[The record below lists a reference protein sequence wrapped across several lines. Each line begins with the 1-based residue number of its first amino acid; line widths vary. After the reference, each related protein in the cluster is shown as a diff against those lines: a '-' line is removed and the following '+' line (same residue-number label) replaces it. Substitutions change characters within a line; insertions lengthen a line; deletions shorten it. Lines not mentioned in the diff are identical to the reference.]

1 MKVLNLGSLNLD
13 YTFRVDAFIRPGE
26 TKLAK
31 SLSVQCGGKGLNQ
44 SVALARAGFE
54 VLHGGL
60 LGSDGQMLADCL
72 AAHGVSTD
80 LLLPSP
86 ERSGNAMIQVD
97 DAGQNCILLYGG
109 TNQLLTRGDIDAIFD
124 RAGAVD
130 LLVLQNEVNEMPYII
145 DEAHRRGIPVAFNA
159 APMNDAVFSYPLEK
173 LSYLIVNE
181 VEGAQLSGCSAEES
195 DKILDALEAKYPG
208 VTLLVTLG
216 AAGAK
221 CRRQG
226 ETVFVPARKVP
237 VVDTTAAGDT
247 FIGFFLQ
254 SLLSGASLRQSMDAA
269 TAASSLCIGKHGA
282 ADSIPSAEQVAQLLA
297 RQ

>member
-1 MKVLNLGSLNLD
+1 MRVLNLGSLNLD
-13 YTFRVDAFIRPGE
+13 YTFRVDAFIQPKE

-44 SVALARAGFE
+44 SVALSRAGFE

-60 LGSDGQMLADCL
+60 LGTDGGMLADCL
-72 AAHGVSTD
+72 AAHGVSTE
-80 LLLPSP
+80 LLIPSDQ
-86 ERSGNAMIQVD
+86 RSGNAMIQVD

-109 TNQLLTRGDIDAIFD
+109 TNQLLTEENITDIFC

-130 LLVLQNEVNEMPYII
+130 LLVLQNEVNKMPFII

-159 APMNDAVFSYPLEK
+159 APMNDAVRSYPLEK

-181 VEGAQLSGCSAEES
+181 VEGAQLSGCAAEES
-195 DKILDALEAKYPG
+195 DRILNVLSEKYPET
-208 VTLLVTLG
+208 TLLLTLG
-216 AAGAK
+216 AGGAK

-226 ETVFVPARKVP
+226 ETVYVPARKVP

-247 FIGFFLQ
+247 FIGFFLH
-254 SLLSGASLRQSMDAA
+254 SLLSGESVRRSMDTA
-269 TAASSLCIGKHGA
+269 TAASALCIGKHGA
-282 ADSIPSAEQVAQLLA
+282 ADSIPAKEEVAALLA
-297 RQ
+297 

>member
-13 YTFRVDAFIRPGE
+13 YTFHVDAFIQPKE
-26 TKLAK
+26 TKLAR

-60 LGSDGQMLADCL
+60 LGSDGGMLAECL
-72 AAHGVSTD
+72 AAHGVSTE
-80 LLLPSP
+80 LLIPSG

-109 TNQLLTRGDIDAIFD
+109 TNQLLTRENIGDIFD
-124 RAGAVD
+124 RSGAVD
-130 LLVLQNEVNEMPYII
+130 LLVLQNEVSEMPFII

-159 APMNDAVFSYPLEK
+159 APMSAAVLSYPLEK
-173 LSYLIVNE
+173 ISFLIVNE
-181 VEGAQLSGCSAEES
+181 VEGAQLSGCGAEES
-195 DKILDALEAKYPG
+195 DRILDVLSEKYPAAT
-208 VTLLVTLG
+208 VLLTLG
-216 AAGAK
+216 ADGAK

-226 ETVFVPARKVP
+226 ETVFVPARRVP

-247 FIGFFLQ
+247 FIGFFLH
-254 SLLSGASLRQSMDAA
+254 SLLSGGSLRQSMEAA
-269 TAASSLCIGKHGA
+269 TAASALCIGRHGA
-282 ADSIPSAEQVAQLLA
+282 ADAIPTARQVAELLGK
-297 RQ
+297 

>member
-1 MKVLNLGSLNLD
+1 MKVLNIGSLNLD
-13 YTFRVDAFIRPGE
+13 YTFRVDAFIQPGE
-26 TKLAK
+26 TKLAR

-60 LGSDGQMLADCL
+60 LGSDGAMLADCL
-72 AAHGVSTD
+72 RTHGVSTE
-80 LLLPSP
+80 LLLPAP

-97 DAGQNCILLYGG
+97 DAGENCILLYGG
-109 TNQLLTRGDIDAIFD
+109 TNQLLTRESIDAIFD
-124 RAGAVD
+124 RAGAVE

-145 DEAHRRGIPVAFNA
+145 CEAHRRGIPTAFNA
-159 APMNDAVFSYPLEK
+159 APMSGAVLSYPLEK

-181 VEGAQLSGCSAEES
+181 VEGAQLSGCPSEES
-195 DKILDALEAKYPG
+195 DRILETLAERFPQT
-208 VTLLVTLG
+208 TLLLTLG

-226 ETVFVPARKVP
+226 ETVFVPARSVP

-247 FIGFFLQ
+247 FIGFFLH
-254 SLLSGASLRQSMDAA
+254 SLLSGRSLRESMETA
-269 TAASSLCIGKHGA
+269 TAASALCIGRRGA
-282 ADSIPSAEQVAQLLA
+282 ADAIPTAAQVAALLA
-297 RQ
+297 E